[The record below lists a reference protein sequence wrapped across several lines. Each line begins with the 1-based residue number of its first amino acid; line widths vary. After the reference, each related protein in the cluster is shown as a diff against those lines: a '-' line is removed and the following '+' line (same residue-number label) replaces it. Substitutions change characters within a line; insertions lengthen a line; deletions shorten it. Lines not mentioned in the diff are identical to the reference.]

1 MQTKISQ
8 LRVLG
13 FNSWVLKHYKL
24 WVKSIK
30 ARNVYLAQYVKGKAA
45 CTIGNAKR

>member
-8 LRVLG
+8 LKVLG

-30 ARNVYLAQYVKGKAA
+30 ARNDYLAQNVKGKAA
-45 CTIGNAKR
+45 CTISNAKR